1 MSTPE
6 GRSYEIGP
14 VLGRGGFGT
23 VYSARMLSSGGFAKQ
38 VALKVLNPEVASS
51 AGIVQR
57 LRDEARML
65 GLLRHRAVVHVHG
78 LTQLDDRWVVVMEL
92 VEGVTLS
99 DLLQLGPLPPSVAL
113 EICEEVASAL
123 EVAYER
129 PSANGEVLRLLHRD
143 IKPSN
148 VQLTSQGEVKLLDFG
163 VARADFGEREA
174 QTRSLIL
181 GSVDYLAPE
190 RLAFQDTHAG
200 DVYALAATLYEL
212 LGGVALGRTSTQPG
226 KHSAHLQQ
234 RRLALAKAGHDPTLL
249 DALFAGLRY
258 EEEERPTAAEFSRT
272 LRELRRRHNEPWL
285 REWSERLVPQVRD
298 RNPPERDDWSGS
310 TVSEA
315 GASAI
320 SSDTMSFT
328 FGGDPRID
336 RAANTFTD
344 LPVLDSP
351 PQAAPSPPKAPPKP
365 RRRWWL
371 RGCLAVTIAVALG
384 VVVGIASVGIAV
396 PTGVYALLSAGGV
409 LDTAWEESVLDGMAS
424 ARTKVSA
431 CAPSPAKD
439 RVLDVL
445 HRGDDRAHAAE
456 LSFWELIMFDVLISE
471 ITTDRHITDPEARK
485 VELRFDTISRPPSA
499 R

>member
-1 MSTPE
+1 MSETE

-38 VALKVLNPEVASS
+38 VALKVLNPEVANS

-78 LTQLDDRWVVVMEL
+78 LIQLDDRWVVVMEL

-123 EVAYER
+123 EVAYAR
-129 PSANGEVLRLLHRD
+129 PCTNGEVLRLLHRD

-148 VQLTSQGEVKLLDFG
+148 VQVTAQGEVKLLDFG

-190 RLAFQDTHAG
+190 RLAFHDTHAG

-212 LGGVALGRTSTQPG
+212 LGGVALGRSSTQPS
-226 KHSAHLQQ
+226 KHRAHLQE
-234 RRLALAKAGHDPTLL
+234 RRLALTKAGLDPTLL

-272 LRELRRRHNEPWL
+272 LRELRRHHNEPWL
-285 REWSERLVPQVRD
+285 REWSERVVPQVRD
-298 RNPPERDDWSGS
+298 RHPPERDDWSGS
-310 TVSEA
+310 TVSETR
-315 GASAI
+315 ASSV
-320 SSDTMSFT
+320 SSDTVSFT
-328 FGGDPRID
+328 FGGDLHLD
-336 RAANTFTD
+336 GAADTFTD

-351 PQAAPSPPKAPPKP
+351 AESAPAPTPVPNKP

-371 RGCLAVTIAVALG
+371 RGCLAVTVAVVLG
-384 VVVGIASVGIAV
+384 VVVGVASVGIAV

-409 LDTAWEESVLDGMAS
+409 FDVAWEESVLDGMAS
-424 ARTKVSA
+424 ARATVSV
-431 CAPSPAKD
+431 CAPSPSKD
-439 RVLDVL
+439 RVLEVL

-456 LSFWELIMFDVLISE
+456 ISFWELIMFDVLISE
-471 ITTDRHITDPEARK
+471 ITEDRHITEPEARK

-499 R
+499 P